1 MEAFRIKFHSGK
13 KGKSFILKKR
23 PTWEMC
29 KADPKKPAQGAFSTD
44 AVLALRPLCGLNGGG
59 RSNTAAPSPFPLF
72 SQSSD
77 FVYPF
82 WPIQASTSSLFCKVA
97 FFEVPYHSD
106 NLFFFATSWRLF
118 LILLAS
124 DFGAKVA
131 RWLNN
136 SLGFDVILRGL
147 TFLITLLILE
157 LRQKLIWWDQ
167 KRRTFR
173 SLLSAS
179 LIFCWLQ
186 FVVSQQ
192 CCQMKVSNSGPKLS
206 ESGQFNQKFLS
217 WTFKDLQFGILTILI
232 IISIWHR

>member
-97 FFEVPYHSD
+97 FFEVPYQTI
-106 NLFFFATSWRLF
+106 FFSLLLHGVFSWY
-118 LILLAS
+118 S
-124 DFGAKVA
+124 
-131 RWLNN
+131 WLQ
-136 SLGFDVILRGL
+136 
-147 TFLITLLILE
+147 ILE
-157 LRQKLIWWDQ
+157 
-167 KRRTFR
+167 RR
-173 SLLSAS
+173 
-179 LIFCWLQ
+179 LQ
-186 FVVSQQ
+186 D
-192 CCQMKVSNSGPKLS
+192 G
-206 ESGQFNQKFLS
+206 
-217 WTFKDLQFGILTILI
+217 WIIHWALT
-232 IISIWHR
+232 SFYEA